1 MTTKEL
7 LDILVHFVFIG
18 LFVLLFVTISNIK
31 DDYTKQNR
39 KIEESITE
47 SHVWIEKVYDRI
59 DRRLLKEWCLLTN
72 NKQWI

>member
-47 SHVWIEKVYDRI
+47 SHV
-59 DRRLLKEWCLLTN
+59 
-72 NKQWI
+72 